1 MNKKFFL
8 VFFFFSVSFSYL
20 SAQDFTI
27 EKTDSSGLYKLSDVV
42 VTATKINT
50 STLELASSISVIDS
64 QEIAAKNKITVLDL
78 LRDEPG
84 VDITQQGG
92 PGMLASAYIRGG
104 NNDQTLVLIDGVE
117 ANLPNDPS
125 NTFDFSTLNTDD
137 IQRIEILRGPQST
150 LYGSDALSGVIN
162 IITKK
167 GIGKPKFFLS
177 TEGGSYNTYRAN
189 GGFNGSTGII
199 NYNFN
204 ASKFKTDG
212 FSSASSKYGNTEKDG
227 TTNYNADANLGLNFS
242 EDFNLNFFYRYNKAN
257 TDYDQWG
264 GQFGD
269 DPTYIYKLDESIF
282 RTEAN
287 VNFFG
292 GMLNQKYGVSY
303 FKNVRKYSYDSTL
316 YNPSSSKSFY
326 DGNKLKFDLQ
336 NNIALS
342 NNFKFILG
350 LETENEKAN
359 SEYFIYSSTFPFA
372 SVLPSNSARTSS
384 VYLEN
389 QLNIYNIFF
398 SSIGLRYDH
407 HQKFGSQ
414 LTYRIAPAYFFEQ
427 SGTKIKA
434 TIGTGF
440 KAPSI
445 YYLYDPVYGN
455 INLKP
460 VTSIGW
466 DAGIEQYFWD
476 QQISFGLTYFNNSFE
491 NLFGVDQNYKTININ
506 KAKTNGLE
514 FYSVINYISNL
525 RIKIN
530 YTYTNTKD
538 ESLNSLDSGMPLLR
552 RPKNK
557 LTLNLNYNILKN
569 LNSDLEILYIG
580 ERDDKDFSKYPAERI
595 KLKSYTLVNVAVTYK
610 FLNMLQLYGRIENLL
625 DTQYEEIFGFGTAG
639 LSGYLGF
646 KLNL

>member
-1 MNKKFFL
+1 MKKIFL
-8 VFFFFSVSFSYL
+8 IFFFFSIFL
-20 SAQDFTI
+20 SCLTAQDFKI
-27 EKTDSSGLYKLSDVV
+27 EKTDSSGLYRLSDVV
-42 VTATKINT
+42 VTATKIKT

-64 QEIAAKNKITVLDL
+64 AEIAEKNKITVLDL

-117 ANLPNDPS
+117 ANLPNDPV
-125 NTFDFSTLNTDD
+125 NTFDFSTLTTDD

-162 IITKK
+162 IITKR
-167 GIGKPKFFLS
+167 GIGKPKYFLS
-177 TEGGSYNTYRAN
+177 SEGGSYSTYKMNA
-189 GGFNGSTGII
+189 GMNGSEGII
-199 NYNFN
+199 SYNFN
-204 ASKFKTDG
+204 AGKFRSDG

-227 TTNYNADANLGLNFS
+227 TTNYSADANVGLNVTQ
-242 EDFNLNFFYRYNKAN
+242 DFNLNFLYRYNKAN

-269 DPTYIYKLDESIF
+269 DPTYVYKLNESIF

-287 VNFFG
+287 TNFFG
-292 GMLNQKYGVSY
+292 GKLNQKCGISY
-303 FKNVRKYSYDSTL
+303 YKNVRKYSYDSTL
-316 YNPSSSKSFY
+316 YNPSSSNSFY

-336 NNIALS
+336 NNLELS
-342 NNFKFILG
+342 DKVKFILG
-350 LETENEKAN
+350 LETENEKAY
-359 SEYFIYSSTFPFA
+359 SEFFIYSFAFPYA
-372 SVLPSNSARTSS
+372 SVQPSNSARTSS

-389 QLNIYNIFF
+389 QMNINNSFF
-398 SSIGLRYDH
+398 SSVGVRYDNH
-407 HQKFGSQ
+407 EKFGSQ

-427 SGTKIKA
+427 TGTKIKA
-434 TIGTGF
+434 TLGTGF

-466 DAGIEQYFWD
+466 DVGIEQYFWH
-476 QQISFGLTYFNNSFE
+476 QQISLGLTYFDNSFK
-491 NLFGVDQNYKTININ
+491 NLFALDKNLKTININ
-506 KAKTNGLE
+506 KAKVNGLE
-514 FYSVINYISNL
+514 FYSSINTVDNL

-530 YTYTNTKD
+530 YTYTNSKD
-538 ESLNSLDSGMPLLR
+538 ESVNLLDSGLPLLR

-557 LTLNLNYNILKN
+557 VTLNLNYNILKN
-569 LNSDLEILYIG
+569 LNSDLEILYVG
-580 ERDDKDFSKYPAERI
+580 NRYDKNFSKYPAERI
-595 KLKSYTLVNVAVTYK
+595 KLKSYTLVNIAAT
-610 FLNMLQLYGRIENLL
+610 FRLIDMLKLYGRIENLL
-625 DTQYEEIFGFGTAG
+625 DTQYEEIYGFGTAG